1 MRVPPQLRACTSH
14 AAKWANAN
22 MSGPI
27 FLHIGLSGGIL
38 EETQFFEN
46 FCPAPKN
53 CHAPDRPHKTEG
65 LAPSMLSVMIL

>member
-1 MRVPPQLRACTSH
+1 
-14 AAKWANAN
+14 

-53 CHAPDRPHKTEG
+53 CHATDRPHKTEG